1 MNLNDFWKY
10 LNFKGKKTQTATIDA
25 GIFDGENKVE
35 TLDKIAEKFILGQ
48 SIIDIIE
55 DKYKEMITFV
65 LSNGLHLEFHSN
77 EGCGCC
83 SNGWYYCNKVIIDT
97 SPNGNIIT
105 NVQIEEPEDSC
116 YGTYSVFIYS
126 NDKRIVQADFSG
138 VDNGYYGTG
147 IWAQVVIPEE
157 KLIALCSGEEI

>member
-10 LNFKGKKTQTATIDA
+10 LYFKGKTAQIATIHA
-25 GIFDGENKVE
+25 GIFDGENKTE

-48 SIIDIIE
+48 SIIDIIK
-55 DKYKEMITFV
+55 DKYGEIVTFV

-77 EGCGCC
+77 EGCGGCN
-83 SNGWYYCNKVIIDT
+83 NGWYYCDEIIIDT

-116 YGTYSVFIYS
+116 CGTYSVFIYS
-126 NDKRIVQADFSG
+126 NDKRIVQADFTG
-138 VDNGYYGTG
+138 ADNGYYGTG
-147 IWAQVVIPEE
+147 IWAQVVIPKE

>member
-10 LNFKGKKTQTATIDA
+10 LVFKGKKTQTATIHA

-48 SIIDIIE
+48 SIIDIIK
-55 DKYKEMITFV
+55 DKYGETVTFV

-77 EGCGCC
+77 EGCGGCN
-83 SNGWYYCNKVIIDT
+83 NGWYYCDEIIIDT

-116 YGTYSVFIYS
+116 CGTYSVFIYS

-138 VDNGYYGTG
+138 SDNGYYGAG

>member
-10 LNFKGKKTQTATIDA
+10 LVFKGKKAQTATIHA

-48 SIIDIIE
+48 SIIDIIK
-55 DKYKEMITFV
+55 DKYGEMVTFV

-77 EGCGCC
+77 EGCGGCG
-83 SNGWYYCNKVIIDT
+83 NGWYYCDEIIIDT

-105 NVQIEEPEDSC
+105 NVQIEEPEDSS

-126 NDKRIVQADFSG
+126 NDKRIVQANSSG
-138 VDNGYYGTG
+138 SHNPNYGTG
-147 IWAQVVIPEE
+147 IWAQVEKKKK